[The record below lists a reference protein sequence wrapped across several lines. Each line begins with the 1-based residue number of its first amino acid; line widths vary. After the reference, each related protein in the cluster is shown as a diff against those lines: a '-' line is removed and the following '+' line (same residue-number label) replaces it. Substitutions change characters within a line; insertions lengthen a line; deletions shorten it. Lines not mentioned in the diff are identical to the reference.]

1 MKEKLL
7 TTTEAFEYLNINRV
21 TLYTLIKTERLPA
34 YKVGRIWRFKKERLD
49 KWLDE
54 QEGKSKSK
62 K

>member
-7 TTTEAFEYLNINRV
+7 TTADTLEYLNINRI
-21 TLYTLIKTERLPA
+21 TLYTLIKRKKLPA
-34 YKVGRIWRFKKERLD
+34 YKVGRVWRFKQDRLD